1 MREPKKKCWR
11 EKVTAEITLTHLQE
25 FAHELG
31 TELSIAEIA
40 EFLNHNGLAQ
50 NVWVHMMEAGE
61 QYIKSCLQTK
71 VVAMPPDR
79 RPGTQVAM
87 IQ

>member
-1 MREPKKKCWR
+1 
-11 EKVTAEITLTHLQE
+11 
-25 FAHELG
+25 
-31 TELSIAEIA
+31 
-40 EFLNHNGLAQ
+40 
-50 NVWVHMMEAGE
+50 MMEAGE
-61 QYIKSCLQTK
+61 QYIKSSLQTK